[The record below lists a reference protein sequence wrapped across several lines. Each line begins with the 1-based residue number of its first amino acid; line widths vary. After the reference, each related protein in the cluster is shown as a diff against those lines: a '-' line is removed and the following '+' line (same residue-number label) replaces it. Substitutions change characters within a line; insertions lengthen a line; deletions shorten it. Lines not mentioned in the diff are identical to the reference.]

1 MRILQYKP
9 LDHVSQT
16 LANVCSLSLLLDLEE
31 LRNCGVLDSE
41 LKMVHLSVEMD
52 HFLIRKSLFLDSLE
66 GYGHLDVV
74 HFETLILL
82 ELFFLY
88 LELAHETFLL
98 AKEHFLASTLNHHVV
113 NFLG

>member
-52 HFLIRKSLFLDSLE
+52 HFLICKSLFLDS
-66 GYGHLDVV
+66 
-74 HFETLILL
+74 F
-82 ELFFLY
+82 
-88 LELAHETFLL
+88 
-98 AKEHFLASTLNHHVV
+98 
-113 NFLG
+113 

>member
-1 MRILQYKP
+1 MRILLYKP

-52 HFLIRKSLFLDSLE
+52 HFLI
-66 GYGHLDVV
+66 
-74 HFETLILL
+74 
-82 ELFFLY
+82 
-88 LELAHETFLL
+88 
-98 AKEHFLASTLNHHVV
+98 
-113 NFLG
+113 